1 MEPQPSAPPVVAVV
15 VANEPGDWF
24 EEALSALGSQ
34 DYPNQSVLVMDAG
47 GDADSAR
54 RVASILPD
62 AYLRRVPTRPG
73 FAAAAND
80 VLQTVQGASFLVFC
94 HDDVAMEPDAIRLLV
109 EEALRSNA
117 GIVAPKVVE
126 WDHPDRLLEVGLV
139 VDKTGACAS
148 VVDRGELDQE
158 QHDAV
163 KDVFAVS
170 STCLLVRSDLFNEL
184 GGFDSEMG
192 DHGADVDLCWRAQVA
207 GARVLVAPAARVRH
221 HNGSERHPED
231 PVDKDAAQARHH
243 LRAMFKSYSVLHLL
257 RVVPQ
262 AMVVTLVE
270 AVVALFSRR
279 FGEARQLSSAWLWNL
294 RQLRRLRPLRR
305 AVRRTRAV
313 SDSEVRRLQVRGSVR
328 LTNYLQRRLHAEERA
343 RALVL
348 AGHDLVEAVWHG
360 PARAAAALLALLALA
375 VVIGSRELLT
385 GRLPAVGQL
394 APFPRPSTLL
404 THFVDGWR
412 TTGLGSQS
420 SAPPML
426 GVLGI
431 LGTLLL
437 GGVGLLQKLLVLGV
451 WPVAAVG
458 AWRFGRP
465 LGSALGRLVGV
476 IAYLAVPLSYNSLSR
491 GQWGV
496 LLAFAAAPW
505 MLASLVRLTGLP
517 PFRTDDDPPPTTR
530 HMLVLGVGL
539 GVVSAFAPAIALA
552 LVVAA
557 VGLVLGSVVAG
568 GTTST
573 SAAFVGALGAVGV
586 AVVLLVPWS
595 IELLLPG
602 GWSTVTGVGRLP
614 AVQPGLGELLRFQV
628 GPMGAAPLGWA
639 MLVVAAVPLVIGRD
653 WRLAWAVRLW
663 IVALTCVG
671 VAWAGGQ
678 GWVPLRFQSPDVLLA
693 FAAAALAAAVAL
705 GAVAF
710 ETDIRGQRF
719 GWRQALSLAAG
730 ATIAAITLP
739 VLGGAADGKWHMPST
754 DLARSVAWME
764 PEAEAGAFRVLWLG
778 DPEVLPLDSW
788 RFQDGVGYATSRNG
802 APDAADLLPGASSS
816 ATETIADVL
825 RVAQNGGTARLGR
838 LLAPMAVRYIVVP
851 TQTAPRDS
859 VPPVPGIP
867 PGLTRALGSQLDL
880 RLLPVD
886 ASLAVY
892 ENTAWG
898 PGRVLVPG
906 APVGGAEAG
915 AGSGSGAGE
924 AVAPGVQDDLDGGA
938 DLSGGQAILPDGGPV
953 RFSGP
958 VPSAG
963 TALLAESPSSRW
975 SLEVDGEGADRT
987 TAYGVA
993 NAFDVGRPGSGRLRF
1008 KTPVLRYLLVLVQLA
1023 LWVGIVRYLLITR
1036 PRRPDAEPAD
1046 Q

>member
-1 MEPQPSAPPVVAVV
+1 MV

-24 EEALSALGSQ
+24 EEALVALGGQ

-47 GDADSAR
+47 GETGNHTDCAR
-54 RVASILPD
+54 RVASILPE
-62 AYLRRVPTRPG
+62 AYLRRVPTKPG

-94 HDDVAMEPDAIRLLV
+94 HDDVAMEPDAIRLMV

-184 GGFDSEMG
+184 GGFDAEMG

-221 HNGSERHPED
+221 HNGSDRHPED
-231 PVDKDAAQARHH
+231 PLDQDAAQARHH

-262 AMVVTLVE
+262 AMVVTMVE
-270 AVVALFSRR
+270 AVVALFTRR
-279 FGEARQLSSAWLWNL
+279 WAEARQLAGAWVWNL

-305 AVRRTRAV
+305 AVHRSRAV
-313 SDSEVRRLQVRGSVR
+313 PDSEVRRLQVRGSVR

-348 AGHDLVEAVWHG
+348 AGHDLVESVWQG
-360 PARAAAALLALLALA
+360 PARAAAALLALVA
-375 VVIGSRELLT
+375 VAFVVGSRGLFT

-394 APFPRPSTLL
+394 GPFPRPSTLL
-404 THFVDGWR
+404 THYVDGWR
-412 TTGLGSQS
+412 TTGLGSSS
-420 SAPPML
+420 SAPPLLGLL
-426 GVLGI
+426 GVA
-431 LGTLLL
+431 GTLLL
-437 GGVGLLQKLLVLGV
+437 GGVGLLQKLLVLGA

-458 AWRFGRP
+458 AWRFGRR
-465 LGSALGRLVGV
+465 LGSPLARLVGV
-476 IAYLAVPLSYNSLSR
+476 IAYVAVPLPYNSLAR
-491 GQWGV
+491 GQWGG
-496 LLAFAAAPW
+496 LLAYAAAPW
-505 MLASLVRLTGLP
+505 MLASIVRLTGLP
-517 PFRTDDDPPPTTR
+517 PFHSQDDEPPSR
-530 HMLVLGVGL
+530 RDILLLGL
-539 GVVSAFAPAIALA
+539 GLAVVAAFVPSVALA

-557 VGLVLGSVVAG
+557 VGLVLGSVVSGRSGA
-568 GTTST
+568 TST
-573 SAAFVGALGAVGV
+573 AFLGALGAVLV

-595 IELLLPG
+595 LELLLPG
-602 GWSTVTGVGRLP
+602 GWSTVTGVARLP
-614 AVQPGLGELLRFQV
+614 AAQPGLGQMLRFEI
-628 GPMGAAPLGWA
+628 GPLGAAPLGWA
-639 MLVVAAVPLVIGRD
+639 LLVIAAVPLVLGRD

-663 IVALTCVG
+663 MVALTCVG

-678 GWVPLRFQSPDVLLA
+678 GWIPLRFQAPDVLLA
-693 FAAAALAAAVAL
+693 FAAAALAGAVAL

-710 ETDIRGQRF
+710 ETDLRGQRF
-719 GWRQALSLAAG
+719 GWRQALSVAAG
-730 ATIAAITLP
+730 ATVAAITLP
-739 VLGGAADGKWHMPST
+739 VLGAATDGRWNMPST

-764 PEAEAGAFRVLWLG
+764 PEAGAGAFRVLWLG

-788 RFQDGVGYATSRNG
+788 RFQDGVGFATSRNG
-802 APDAADLLPGASSS
+802 APDAVDLLPGAPS
-816 ATETIADVL
+816 AATKTIAEVL

-859 VPPVPGIP
+859 VPPPPGIP

-880 RLLPVD
+880 RLLPAD

-898 PGRVLVPG
+898 PGRALLPGPLAGGGVPTALG
-906 APVGGAEAG
+906 
-915 AGSGSGAGE
+915 
-924 AVAPGVQDDLDGGA
+924 GGA
-938 DLSGGQAILPDGGPV
+938 DLAGGQPVLAGGGPV
-953 RFSGP
+953 RFRGA
-958 VPSAG
+958 VPAEG

-975 SLEVDGEGADRT
+975 SLSVDGQGADRT
-987 TAYGVA
+987 TAFGVA
-993 NAFDVGRPGSGRLRF
+993 NAFDVSRPGRASLRF
-1008 KTPVLRYLLVLVQLA
+1008 RTPLLRYGLVLLQLA
-1023 LWVGIVRYLLITR
+1023 LWVALVRYLLVTR
-1036 PRRPDAEPAD
+1036 PHPRR
-1046 Q
+1046 

>member
-24 EEALSALGSQ
+24 EEALVALGNQ

-47 GDADSAR
+47 GDAESAR

-94 HDDVAMEPDAIRLLV
+94 HDDVAMEPDAIRLMV

-126 WDHPDRLLEVGLV
+126 WDHVDRLLEVGLV

-148 VVDRGELDQE
+148 VVERGELDQE

-170 STCLLVRSDLFNEL
+170 STCLLVRSDLFSEL
-184 GGFDSEMG
+184 GGFDPEMG

-207 GARVLVAPAARVRH
+207 GARVLVAPQARVRH
-221 HNGSERHPED
+221 HNGSVRHPED
-231 PVDKDAAQARHH
+231 AVDQDGIQSRNH
-243 LRAMFKSYSVLHLL
+243 LRTMFKSYSLLTLL

-270 AVVALFSRR
+270 AVVALFARR
-279 FGEARQLSSAWLWNL
+279 WGEARQLSSAWFWNIRRL
-294 RQLRRLRPLRR
+294 NRLRPLRR
-305 AVRRTRAV
+305 AVHRSRAV
-313 SDSEVRRLQVRGSVR
+313 PDSEVRRLQVRGSVR

-343 RALVL
+343 RAIVL
-348 AGHDLVEAVWHG
+348 AGHDLVESVWQG
-360 PARAAAALLALLALA
+360 PARAAAALLGLLTLALL
-375 VVIGSRELLT
+375 VGSRELLT
-385 GRLPAVGQL
+385 GRIPAVGQL

-412 TTGLGSQS
+412 TTGLGSES
-420 SAPPML
+420 AAPPML
-426 GVLGI
+426 AI
-431 LGTLLL
+431 LGFLGTVLL

-458 AWRFGRP
+458 AWRFGRH
-465 LGSALGRLVGV
+465 LGSPLGRLVGV
-476 IAYLAVPLSYNSLSR
+476 IAYLAVPLPYNSLAR
-491 GQWGV
+491 GRWGG
-496 LLAFAAAPW
+496 LLAYAVAPW
-505 MLASLVRLTGLP
+505 LLAALLRLTGLA
-517 PFRTDDDPPPTTR
+517 PFRSAPPASGADDTPNWRDV
-530 HMLVLGVGL
+530 VLLGL
-539 GVVSAFAPAIALA
+539 GLALVAAFVPSIALA

-557 VGLVLGSVVAG
+557 LGLLLGSLIAG
-568 GTTST
+568 QPTAAST
-573 SAAFVGALGAVGV
+573 AFLGALGAAGV
-586 AVVLLVPWS
+586 ALVLLVPWS

-602 GWSTVTGVGRLP
+602 GWSTVTGVSRLP

-639 MLVVAAVPLVIGRD
+639 MLVVAAVPLVLGRS
-653 WRLAWAVRLW
+653 WRFTWAVRLW
-663 IVALTCVG
+663 MVALTCVG
-671 VAWAGGQ
+671 VAWAGGH
-678 GWVPLRFQSPDVLLA
+678 GWIPLRFQSPDVLLA
-693 FAAAALAAAVAL
+693 FAAAALAGAVAL

-710 ETDIRGQRF
+710 ETDLRRERF
-719 GWRQALSLAAG
+719 GWRQALSVAAG

-739 VLGGAADGKWHMPST
+739 VLGGAADGKWRMPST

-764 PEAEAGAFRVLWLG
+764 TDDDADAGAFRVLWLG

-788 RFQDGVGYATSRNG
+788 RFQEGVGYGTSRGG
-802 APDAADLLPGASSS
+802 APDAADLLPGRPSA
-816 ATETIADVL
+816 ATETIAEVL

-851 TQTAPRDS
+851 TQARGSAP
-859 VPPVPGIP
+859 PTPGIP

-880 RLLPVD
+880 RLLPAD

-898 PGRVLVPG
+898 PGRSLVP
-906 APVGGAEAG
+906 
-915 AGSGSGAGE
+915 E
-924 AVAPGVQDDLDGGA
+924 AVARAGIPEELGGGA
-938 DLSGGQAILPDGGPV
+938 DLAGGQAIVTGGGPV
-953 RFSGP
+953 RFDGE
-958 VPSAG
+958 VPAAG
-963 TALLAESPSSRW
+963 TALLAEGPSSRW
-975 SLEVDGEGADRT
+975 SLEVEGRTAART
-987 TAYGVA
+987 TAFGVA
-993 NAFDVGRPGSGRLRF
+993 NAFDVERPGSGRLRF
-1008 KTPVLRYLLVLVQLA
+1008 GTPVLRYGLVLLQLA
-1023 LWVGIVRYLLITR
+1023 LWAGLARYLVATR
-1036 PRRPDAEPAD
+1036 PRRRPVAAAD